1 MVNELMQNDWDLE
14 NILRQQDELKVK
26 LLRAQSVVAECKAG
40 LADLER
46 RLECRA
52 VSIDERQRN
61 SAANNSIRN
70 ARPPKSRSLD
80 NPVNPDAAVAFRL
93 DGTAESCRRAR

>member
-1 MVNELMQNDWDLE
+1 MVNELMQDDWDPE
-14 NILRQQDELKVK
+14 KIIRQQDELKVK

-46 RLECRA
+46 KLERRA
-52 VSIDERQRN
+52 VSSSIGERQSN

-70 ARPPKSRSLD
+70 
-80 NPVNPDAAVAFRL
+80 
-93 DGTAESCRRAR
+93 E

>member
-14 NILRQQDELKVK
+14 KILRQQDELKVK

-46 RLECRA
+46 RLERRA
-52 VSIDERQRN
+52 VSSSIDERQHN
-61 SAANNSIRN
+61 SAANNPIRN
-70 ARPPKSRSLD
+70 ARPPKSRSVD
-80 NPVNPDAAVAFRL
+80 NPVNPDAAVAFSPR
-93 DGTAESCRRAR
+93 SWHF

>member
-1 MVNELMQNDWDLE
+1 MQNDDLE
-14 NILRQQDELKVK
+14 KVLRQQDELKVK

-52 VSIDERQRN
+52 VSSSIDERQRS
-61 SAANNSIRN
+61 SAPNNSIRN
-70 ARPPKSRSLD
+70 ARRPKSRTVD
-80 NPVNPDAAVAFRL
+80 NPVNPDAAVAFPPRSW
-93 DGTAESCRRAR
+93 DR